1 MPGSNLEKV
10 VFKTMIRYINTK
22 IFLEKLRQ
30 EKHKKTMLEKKMSRF
45 CLVYSQS
52 DESILT
58 KRLTMKRYFIALHPV
73 YKLVSLS

>member
-58 KRLTMKRYFIALHPV
+58 KRLTMKRYFIALHSV

>member
-1 MPGSNLEKV
+1 
-10 VFKTMIRYINTK
+10 
-22 IFLEKLRQ
+22 
-30 EKHKKTMLEKKMSRF
+30 MLEKKNVKILSHLLF
-45 CLVYSQS
+45 QS